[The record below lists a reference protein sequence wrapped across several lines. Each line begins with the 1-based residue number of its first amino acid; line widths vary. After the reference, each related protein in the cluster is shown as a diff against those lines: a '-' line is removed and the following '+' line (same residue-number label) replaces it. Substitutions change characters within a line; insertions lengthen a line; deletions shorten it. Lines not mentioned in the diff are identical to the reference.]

1 MRTTVNIDDSLL
13 AEARQRAARE
23 RRDIG
28 SVINE
33 ALRENFARQ
42 KARAS
47 PSRKERII
55 TFRGNGVRPGV
66 HLDCMSELLDIMDG
80 TR

>member
-1 MRTTVNIDDSLL
+1 MRTTVNIDDAFL

-28 SVINE
+28 SIINE
-33 ALRENFARQ
+33 ALRENFARR
-42 KARAS
+42 KAKA
-47 PSRKERII
+47 PLLRKERLI

-80 TR
+80 TK

>member
-1 MRTTVNIDDSLL
+1 MRTTVNIDDALL
-13 AEARQRAARE
+13 AEARERAARE

-42 KARAS
+42 KAKPS
-47 PSRKERII
+47 PARKEPVV
-55 TFRGNGVRPGV
+55 TFRGNGIRPGV
-66 HLDCMSELLDIMDG
+66 NLNCMSELLDIMDG
-80 TR
+80 TS

>member
-1 MRTTVNIDDSLL
+1 MRTTVNLDDALL

-28 SVINE
+28 AIIND

-42 KARAS
+42 KAKS
-47 PSRKERII
+47 PPARKEPVI
-55 TFRGNGVRPGV
+55 TFRGNGVRPGI

-80 TR
+80 IS